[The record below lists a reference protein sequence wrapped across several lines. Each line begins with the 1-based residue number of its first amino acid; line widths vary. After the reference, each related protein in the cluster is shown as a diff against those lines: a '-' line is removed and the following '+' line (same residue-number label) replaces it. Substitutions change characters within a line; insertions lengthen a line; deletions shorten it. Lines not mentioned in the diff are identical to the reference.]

1 VVDQVWEDIGKEE
14 EFGKSEPRGASRVEV
29 VEEQRVQESSVPP
42 GQDTASVRHAATYT
56 LTEEH

>member
-1 VVDQVWEDIGKEE
+1 MWEDIGKEE